1 MTGSSCMDIELTEGG
16 SCPICGGVIHL
27 QDIEN
32 CSCHILPPCS
42 ACVSAEL
49 ECSECGITQG
59 DLEEHDFIAKSL
71 EEMRWHVD
79 SEIKWKDEAAL
90 GLSCREMVLKQI
102 RMQSRAPHP
111 FLSLIKKND

>member
-1 MTGSSCMDIELTEGG
+1 MITECEPL
-16 SCPICGGVIHL
+16 S
-27 QDIEN
+27 
-32 CSCHILPPCS
+32 
-42 ACVSAEL
+42 
-49 ECSECGITQG
+49 ITEQL
-59 DLEEHDFIAKSL
+59 DEQL

-79 SEIKWKDEAAL
+79 FEIKWKDEVAL